1 MVEMGSKWGEMGS
14 GGEMRN
20 GVRVDFPPSA
30 TGSLVDK
37 IWEKNRL

>member
-1 MVEMGSKWGEMGS
+1 MVEMGSKWGGVEMGS
-14 GGEMRN
+14 
-20 GVRVDFPPSA
+20 VDFPPSA